1 MTEEEQLTQGG
12 LVDDVQA
19 VQSDD
24 APVDKEQPTEEN
36 PQDKEKENQEEKT
49 DEQKQKEVNEFVGL
63 PQDGYTNDNI
73 QLPDGMT
80 LDENML
86 GEFTDF
92 AKKVN
97 MSQKAY
103 DKSVTYGVKL
113 VEQAQQQFVT
123 ALQKQ
128 QEQQILNYQREAFA
142 DKDIGGENYNASL
155 TTAKL
160 AYRQFVSPELDTVL
174 QQSGLQY
181 HKDLIKMFKSV
192 GEMMQN
198 DTLKGGKNP
207 QGNTGNK
214 AEEIADR
221 MFSSMS
227 Q

>member
-1 MTEEEQLTQGG
+1 MTEENQTQGG
-12 LVDDVQA
+12 LVDDEQGTSADDVATDEHQA
-19 VQSDD
+19 D
-24 APVDKEQPTEEN
+24 EQNTQEEN
-36 PQDKEKENQEEKT
+36 PAQNA
-49 DEQKQKEVNEFVGL
+49 EQKPDEVNEFVGL

-113 VEQAQQQFVT
+113 VEQAQQNFI
-123 ALQKQ
+123 AAIQKQ
-128 QEQQILNYQREAFA
+128 QEQQVLAYQKAAFA
-142 DKDIGGENYNASL
+142 DKEIGGENYEPSL

-160 AYRQFVSPELDTVL
+160 AYRQFVTPELDAVL
-174 QQSGLQY
+174 KQTGLEY

-207 QGNTGNK
+207 PNQKGNK
-214 AEEIADR
+214 AEEISDR
-221 MFSSMS
+221 MFPSMADK
-227 Q
+227 